1 MVKPIMHNT
10 LRRLKD
16 KEGVD
21 QCYLVSRRGKVLV
34 GFGEIN
40 KTLEDTFGTLT
51 ATIYGAS
58 LQTNKILKEK
68 FPRRIL
74 VEDIEGFMTI
84 RHVDDHFFIVVK
96 YKKDTD
102 AQAVEKELET
112 ACWTLAQELAD

>member
-68 FPRRIL
+68 FPKRIL